1 VVWTLGQ
8 AAEEHDA
15 AGTLL
20 GYVGVITDVTAEHR
34 AQEALRHAN
43 SELELRVH
51 ERTAELQQMA
61 LIVENSD
68 DAIIS
73 ADYEG
78 IIRSWNPAAETMF
91 GYSAEEMIGRESTA
105 ILTPAERL
113 DESRELKRRVR
124 AGETISHHETV
135 RVSRTGELIE
145 VAISLNPLRGAAGQ
159 IYGTFAVV
167 RDITERKKAERS
179 LQQLSGRL
187 LRLQDEERRRVAREL
202 HDSTSQTLAGLSLN
216 LAVLNRGFDTMPAPR
231 RAEILADS
239 LGLAESAARDLRTHA
254 YLLHPPLLD
263 ERGLAAAVRWF
274 VEGFSARSNI
284 AVQLKISPRFPRLAE
299 QIETT
304 IFRVVQESLTN
315 VHRHAQSATATIRLA
330 ARGGWITL
338 EIRDRGRGL
347 PAESQEELGVGI
359 AGMKERLR
367 QLRGTLTI
375 QSSRRGTVVRA
386 RLPR

>member
-1 VVWTLGQ
+1 
-8 AAEEHDA
+8 
-15 AGTLL
+15 
-20 GYVGVITDVTAEHR
+20 
-34 AQEALRHAN
+34 
-43 SELELRVH
+43 
-51 ERTAELQQMA
+51 
-61 LIVENSD
+61 
-68 DAIIS
+68 
-73 ADYEG
+73 
-78 IIRSWNPAAETMF
+78 
-91 GYSAEEMIGRESTA
+91 
-105 ILTPAERL
+105 
-113 DESRELKRRVR
+113 
-124 AGETISHHETV
+124 
-135 RVSRTGELIE
+135 
-145 VAISLNPLRGAAGQ
+145 
-159 IYGTFAVV
+159 
-167 RDITERKKAERS
+167 
-179 LQQLSGRL
+179 
-187 LRLQDEERRRVAREL
+187 
-202 HDSTSQTLAGLSLN
+202 
-216 LAVLNRGFDTMPAPR
+216 MPAPR

-239 LGLAESAARDLRTHA
+239 LALAESAARDLRTHA